1 MGIIYGIDVIDASHE
16 VVDDTPRLEGKLYAD
31 ILLKFVMIIDCGYH
45 PYLNQNS
52 ILKGTEFVIQIG
64 TKKQRQKKKIF

>member
-31 ILLKFVMIIDCGYH
+31 NLLKFVMIIDCGYDPFRNH
-45 PYLNQNS
+45 IS
-52 ILKGTEFVIQIG
+52 ILSCTEYGIQIW
-64 TKKQRQKKKIF
+64 TE